1 MHLYLHIPFCRQACH
16 YCNFHFSTS
25 LAAFQDMT
33 EAIKKELV
41 LQKNVLIGAP
51 LKTIYFG
58 GGTPSL
64 LSAIQLND
72 ILNTIY
78 KNYQVADNAEI
89 TLEGNP
95 DDLTDEYIND
105 LKIAGINR
113 LSIGIQTFNP
123 EMLKYL
129 NRAHNAYQA
138 ERSVKFAQDKGITD
152 ISVDLIYALP
162 ATDHK
167 LLEYDLTKLISLQTP
182 HLSAY
187 CLTIEPKTVFGKW
200 AKQKK
205 IAQIE
210 DKFAA
215 QQYEM
220 TVAALEQNGF
230 EQYEISNFARNKT
243 YSRHNTAY
251 WQQVPYL
258 GVGPGA
264 HSFSGSTRQNN
275 IANNAIY
282 IKELKSNQIPATSE
296 LLTSIDHY
304 NEYILT
310 GLRTKWGCQISKLQA
325 YTENRFHK
333 IHESNLTLFTKNNWI
348 TLDNEVLKLTP
359 SGRLFADHI
368 SSELFIIE

>member
-1 MHLYLHIPFCRQACH
+1 
-16 YCNFHFSTS
+16 
-25 LAAFQDMT
+25 MT

-105 LKIAGINR
+105 LKVAGINR

-205 IAQIE
+205 IVQIE
-210 DKFAA
+210 DNFAA